1 MQISTGQPSADSS
14 LTETSYCLIESVN
27 ELMQFLEN
35 MFWKKKKKTC
45 TMFLSSFGINL
56 LALYMYQERH
66 SRIGCDT
73 SYLSCDRYSE

>member
-35 MFWKKKKKTC
+35 MFWKKKKEKIYHVSIEFWYKST
-45 TMFLSSFGINL
+45 G
-56 LALYMYQERH
+56 ALH
-66 SRIGCDT
+66 VSGTPFSDW
-73 SYLSCDRYSE
+73 LRY